1 MPTFKDLIVVTTD
14 ASGHYST
21 RQKVNPPGPT
31 FLGFNIE
38 VKARLLSPTGITV
51 KGSLDIDAAD
61 GNPQNPAK
69 DFILSSEQ
77 ISLGKW
83 KLDGGDNDIVVSG
96 QTEPAVSNTEIQIEI
111 EAVL

>member
-1 MPTFKDLIVVTTD
+1 MTTD
-14 ASGHYST
+14 SNGHYST
-21 RQKVNPPGPT
+21 RQKVNPPGPG

-38 VKARLLSPTGITV
+38 VKARLLSPLGITV
-51 KGSLDIDAAD
+51 KASLDIDAAD
-61 GNPQNPAK
+61 GYPQNPVK
-69 DFILSSEQ
+69 DFILSSQQ

-96 QTEPAVSNTEIQIEI
+96 QTEPAAANTEIQIEI